1 MFTGIVEETGFI
13 KSFDGKRLVVECSR
27 VLEGTKI
34 GDSIAIDG
42 CCQTVTAMNSNSF
55 SADVSSETF
64 RITKGFKTGECV
76 NLERAL
82 LPQELIENVSA
93 AGKEGYVRSTRSTR
107 MGGHIV
113 QGHVDGTA
121 KYLGNMTFA
130 VPEELDKYIVYK
142 GSITVNGVSLTVSKN
157 QNNTFCVA
165 IIPHTLANTNLKDLK
180 AGDLVNIETDILGRY
195 VEKFLSM
202 KNNNITVDFLKEN
215 GFI

>member
-55 SADVSSETF
+55 SADVSSETL

-82 LPQELIENVSA
+82 TPQ
-93 AGKEGYVRSTRSTR
+93 TR

-142 GSITVNGVSLTVSKN
+142 GSITVNGVSLTISKN

>member
-13 KSFDGKRLVVECSR
+13 KSFDGKKLVVECKN
-27 VLEGTKI
+27 VLDGTKI
-34 GDSIAIDG
+34 GDSISIDG
-42 CCQTVTAMNSNSF
+42 CCQTVTSMSSNTF
-55 SADVSSETF
+55 SADVSSETL

-82 LPQELIENVSA
+82 TPQ
-93 AGKEGYVRSTRSTR
+93 TR

-121 KYLGNMTFA
+121 KYLGNMTFE
-130 VPEELDKYIVYK
+130 VPKELDKYIVYK
-142 GSITVNGVSLTVSKN
+142 GSITVNGVSLTVSGN
-157 QNNTFCVA
+157 ENNTFTVA
-165 IIPHTLANTNLKDLK
+165 IIPHTLENTNLKYLK
-180 AGDLVNIETDILGRY
+180 TGDFVNIETDILGRY